1 MTIQAFQKALCRLP
15 LEQEERASLTTDE
28 LFVLVLARRLKRL
41 SWAERRRMDSG
52 DVSELSAA
60 GLLGGISAPGYTSR

>member
-15 LEQEERASLTTDE
+15 LSQEERASLTTDE

-41 SWAERRRMDSG
+41 SWAEQRRMDSG

-60 GLLGGISAPGYTSR
+60 GLLGGIPAPGYTSR